1 MQEMIKQRAQQQ
13 ISFMTAQVEARRDQ
27 EIARLQQQQTAMA
40 ARIEQDSTMRKA
52 QVEQTANAAE
62 QRRRQAE
69 LARDLQQR
77 VPWRSPRGARGEGRR
92 RARGREHAG

>member
-69 LARDLQQR
+69 LARDMQQKVLRGDRR
-77 VPWRSPRGARGEGRR
+77 VGRDS
-92 RARGREHAG
+92 ACWEREDEVS